1 MVYPIANT
9 AHVLGAILLVGGIG
23 LLDLRLLGYG
33 KGISPAALSRAVTPL
48 ALAGF
53 GVMVISG
60 VLMFVADAEA
70 LWGSALY
77 WSKMA
82 LIGVAGLNALTFR
95 SLFHDLPDP
104 IPDAAKGLAAGSLI
118 LWIGVVVLGRLIA
131 YF

>member
-1 MVYPIANT
+1 VI
-9 AHVLGAILLVGGIG
+9 GAILLVGAIG

-33 KGISPAALSRAVTPL
+33 RGIEPMALSRAVTPL

-60 VLMFVADAEA
+60 ILLFVADAEA
-70 LWGSALY
+70 LSGSALF
-77 WSKMA
+77 WGKMV
-82 LIGVAGLNALTFR
+82 LIGVAGLNAWTFR
-95 SLFHDLPDP
+95 SLFAELPDA

-118 LWIGVVVLGRLIA
+118 MWIGVVVMGRLIA

>member
-1 MVYPIANT
+1 M
-9 AHVLGAILLVGGIG
+9 
-23 LLDLRLLGYG
+23 
-33 KGISPAALSRAVTPL
+33 TPL

-95 SLFHDLPDP
+95 SLFRDLPDP